1 MNAAEAAMAGIFGSK
16 GSGGGSG
23 VKTLTYTGTGSTSQ
37 SITFP
42 DTPFMIMGFTQNPIE
57 DRYTRGLIPF
67 IWNRSNSQLCLCWSD
82 IQSTAPQTNTFQFY
96 SNMRVTISGNT
107 VSWTGSDASQAL
119 NQSGTEY
126 TIYYI

>member
-1 MNAAEAAMAGIFGSK
+1 MANCIMISSGG
-16 GSGGGSG
+16 GGGSG
-23 VKTLTYTGTGSTSQ
+23 VKTLTYTGTGLTSQ

-42 DTPFMIMGFTQNPIE
+42 DTPFMILGFTQNPIE

-67 IWNRSNSQLCLCWSD
+67 IWNRSNSHLCLCWSD
-82 IQSTAPQTNTFQFY
+82 TQSTQPQTNTYQFY
-96 SNMRVTISGNT
+96 SNMRVTLSGNT
-107 VSWTGSDASQAL
+107 MSWTGSDASQAL